1 MFLNSAFKSY
11 NVQYVRSYVAVN
23 ACMPSHSRICPYI
36 SPCISSEF
44 FDRVTENKTR
54 FLLLYSPG
62 YKSVY
67 LCLFFQLVNGN
78 LCEEQVTID
87 DLPPKLTQIVKVL
100 ELSVPCTSLEMKVD

>member
-11 NVQYVRSYVAVN
+11 NVQYVCSYVAVN
-23 ACMPSHSRICPYI
+23 ACMPSHLRICPYI

-44 FDRVTENKTR
+44 CDRVTENKTR

-67 LCLFFQLVNGN
+67 LSF
-78 LCEEQVTID
+78 
-87 DLPPKLTQIVKVL
+87 
-100 ELSVPCTSLEMKVD
+100 LSAGQWESARGTGDHR